1 MKINRLLVFSFL
13 LGTALL
19 TSGCTISLGGGAKK
33 IVDGGVWKSIDNSAT
48 WNQVVA
54 VPTTASGK
62 VASIS
67 NVDIRRMIFDP
78 SDYNTIYLSTE
89 KDGVVY
95 TNNGGESWNQIK
107 QFVGQKIRSIGV
119 DAKDKC
125 NLYVLSANKLYKST
139 DCGRF
144 WNDVYVH
151 QNAEVVLTDILID
164 YFNPAIIYMTTSV
177 GEVLKSTDGGMSWAT
192 VQRVNKGLFLDLVM
206 DPKDS
211 RIVYAAT
218 EKHGV
223 YKTMDSGATW
233 ESLGIGLKTYSG
245 SQEYKSL
252 VIDQSA
258 KNSLILISKF
268 GMLRTQDGGTTWEVI
283 ELLPTSKKTTI
294 YSAAINP
301 RDSQEI
307 YYTTRTTLVK
317 STDGGKT
324 WSSQELPTTRSAN
337 KIIIDPTNPSTLYLG
352 TFNVND

>member
-1 MKINRLLVFSFL
+1 MKTNRILIFSCLIVIALLV
-13 LGTALL
+13 
-19 TSGCTISLGGGAKK
+19 SGCTISIGGNSKK
-33 IVDGGVWKSIDNSAT
+33 VVDGGVYKSIDGSAT
-48 WNQVVA
+48 WNQVAV
-54 VPTTASGK
+54 VPTANGK

-89 KDGVVY
+89 TDGVVY
-95 TNNGGESWNQIK
+95 TNNGGDNWNQFK

-144 WNDVYVH
+144 WTDVYVH
-151 QNAEVVLTDILID
+151 QNADVILTDVLVD
-164 YFNPAIIYMTTSV
+164 YFNSSIIYMTTSV
-177 GEVLKSTDGGMSWAT
+177 GEVLKSTDSGMAWAT
-192 VQRVNKGLFLDLVM
+192 VNRVDRGVFLDLAI
-206 DPKDS
+206 DPKNS

-223 YKTMDSGATW
+223 YKTIDGGATW
-233 ESLGIGLKTYSG
+233 ESLGIGLKAYAG
-245 SQEYKSL
+245 SQEYRSL
-252 VIDQSA
+252 IIDQSA

-283 ELLPTSKKTTI
+283 ELLPASKKTTI

-307 YYTTRTTLVK
+307 YYATRTTLVK

-324 WSSQELPTTRSAN
+324 WSSQDLPTTRSAN
-337 KIIIDPTNPSTLYLG
+337 KIIINPTNPDIVYLG
-352 TFNVND
+352 AMNASN